1 MKLPNMPYVC
11 IHTHEFPE
19 NAPHGWGTAYQHFTR
34 KYEDIPGQ
42 LDEKDIP
49 SNVEFWTKEV
59 ERLKFALEVATATPN
74 SRMVDKAFGQYMLA
88 KRRLEKEMNR
98 QDSL

>member
-19 NAPHGWGTAYQHFTR
+19 NAPHGWGTAYKHFTR
-34 KYEDIPGQ
+34 KYEDIPGM

-49 SNVEFWTKEV
+49 SNLQFWTDEV
-59 ERLKFALEVATATPN
+59 EKCRIALDVAIKSENNKKINKALGEYLTAKN
-74 SRMVDKAFGQYMLA
+74 
-88 KRRLEKEMNR
+88 RLEKEATV
-98 QDSL
+98 